1 MTEQTWITKK
11 SDSDKEE
18 PKKESKWIKK
28 KSDKK
33 EKKEE
38 PKKESTWIKKKK
50 KPEEKKKW
58 IGHKY
63 DAKRP
68 QGGWKD

>member
-1 MTEQTWITKK
+1 MTEQTWVTKK

-28 KSDKK
+28 K
-33 EKKEE
+33 
-38 PKKESTWIKKKK
+38 THYIKKKK
-50 KPEEKKKW
+50 KEEKEPEGKEKW